1 METAEMPIQFLMS
14 TATLRHNTHKSK
26 CERTTPSTNNKK

>member
-1 METAEMPIQFLMS
+1 MEKAEIPLQFLMS

-26 CERTTPSTNNKK
+26 CERTTSSTNNKK